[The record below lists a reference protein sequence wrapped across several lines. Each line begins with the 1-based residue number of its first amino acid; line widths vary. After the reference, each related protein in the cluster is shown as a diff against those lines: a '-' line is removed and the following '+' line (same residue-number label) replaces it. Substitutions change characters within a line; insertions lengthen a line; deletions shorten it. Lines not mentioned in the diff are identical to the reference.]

1 MDPSPSQV
9 LSIRKANPDDVI
21 QQLRIQIDA
30 LRTLCRQDYTP
41 EQIEGLIERNIRY
54 SSRGGYQ
61 SEITLVAEADGVI
74 VGFSALLGRRI
85 SALYVHPQFI
95 RQGIGS
101 RLLASLEQIAVS
113 QNIRTIRVAA
123 SLTAYPFYQANG
135 YQVLGES
142 DLGVDKGLR
151 VRYIDMK
158 KRLLRIT

>member
-1 MDPSPSQV
+1 MDPSSSPQV
-9 LSIRKANPDDVI
+9 FSIRKAQPDEVI

-30 LRTLCRQDYTP
+30 LRTLCRQDYAP

-61 SEITLVAEADGVI
+61 REITLVAEADGMI

-85 SALYVHPQFI
+85 SAVYVHPQYV

-101 RLLASLEQIAVS
+101 RLLAALERIAAT
-113 QNIRTIRVAA
+113 QNIRTLRVAA
-123 SLTAYPFYQANG
+123 SLTAHPFYQANG
-135 YQVLGES
+135 YQVIGDS
-142 DLGVDKGLR
+142 YLGVHKGLR

-158 KRLLRIT
+158 KRL

>member
-1 MDPSPSQV
+1 MDFSPAQM
-9 LSIRKANPDDVI
+9 LSIRKAQPDDVI

-54 SSRGGYQ
+54 ASRGGCQ
-61 SEITLVAEADGVI
+61 SELTLVAEVDGVI

-85 SALYVHPQFI
+85 SALYVHPRYV

-101 RLLASLEQIAVS
+101 RLLAALEQRAVT
-113 QNIRTIRVAA
+113 QNIRTLRVAA
-123 SLTAYPFYQANG
+123 SLTAHPFYQANG

-142 DLGVDKGLR
+142 FLGVDKGLR

-158 KRLLRIT
+158 NHLLSS

>member
-1 MDPSPSQV
+1 MKPSPPHV
-9 LSIRKANPDDVI
+9 LSIRQAQPDDVI

-54 SSRGGYQ
+54 SSRGGCQ
-61 SEITLVAEADGVI
+61 SELSLVAEADGVI
-74 VGFSALLGRRI
+74 VGYSALLGRRI
-85 SALYVHPQFI
+85 SAVYVHPQFV

-101 RLLASLEQIAVS
+101 RLLAGLEQIAVTH
-113 QNIRTIRVAA
+113 NIRTLRVAA
-123 SLTAYPFYQANG
+123 SLTAQPFYRANG

-142 DLGVDKGLR
+142 YLGIDKGLR

-158 KRLLRIT
+158 KHLLSF